1 MRSCGKWQAI
11 AENLPRNTD
20 CAGRYGGEEFVV
32 LLELTDEQGAHLMA
46 QRLCDAVYSRLIV
59 HATSPLRVVTIS
71 VGVATL
77 QREHHRRVEDVLN
90 AGRCGPVPRQAGWA
104 QCGAGQQAH

>member
-1 MRSCGKWQAI
+1 
-11 AENLPRNTD
+11 PRHTD

-32 LLELTDEQGAHLMA
+32 LLELTDAEGARLMA

-59 HATSPLRVVTIS
+59 HAASPLRVLTIS

-77 QREHHRRVEDVLN
+77 QRGLHHRVEDVLN
-90 AGRCGPVPRQAGWA
+90 AADAALYRAKRDGRNTVRVSAVD
-104 QCGAGQQAH
+104 

>member
-1 MRSCGKWQAI
+1 
-11 AENLPRNTD
+11 
-20 CAGRYGGEEFVV
+20 
-32 LLELTDEQGAHLMA
+32 MA

-90 AGRCGPVPRQAGWA
+90 AADAALYRAKRDGRNAVRVS
-104 QCGAGQQAH
+104 GAH